1 VTLIRRI
8 RRAQYNA
15 MPWRNGQGM
24 TLEIA
29 REPPAPAAFEWR
41 LSLATVSQSVPYSPL
56 PQYQRCISLIDGNG
70 MRLDFP
76 GLPSQELT
84 AVGDIAHFAGDYAP
98 TCVLL
103 NGPSRDLS
111 LMVREPG
118 SITSVTTLRCEREQY
133 LPSDPGSIQA
143 LFCLEGDAVLTQH
156 KESVEFASHDTVL
169 SPCNEVSSIRPVRP
183 TATVLLR
190 LVWRVG

>member
-1 VTLIRRI
+1 
-8 RRAQYNA
+8 

-29 REPPAPAAFEWR
+29 REPPDPAAVQWR
-41 LSLATVSQSVPYSPL
+41 LSFATISQTGPYPL
-56 PQYQRCISLIDGNG
+56 LREYQRCIALIDGDG

-76 GLPSQELT
+76 GLPSQQLT
-84 AVGDIAHFAGDYAP
+84 AVGDIAHFSGDHAP
-98 TCVLL
+98 AHLLL
-103 NGPSRDLS
+103 NGPSRVLS

-118 SITSVTTLRCEREQY
+118 SISSVTTLRCESEQY
-133 LPSDPGSIQA
+133 LPSDPGSMQA

-156 KESVEFASHDTVL
+156 KESVEFARQDTVV

-183 TATVLLR
+183 IPIVLLR